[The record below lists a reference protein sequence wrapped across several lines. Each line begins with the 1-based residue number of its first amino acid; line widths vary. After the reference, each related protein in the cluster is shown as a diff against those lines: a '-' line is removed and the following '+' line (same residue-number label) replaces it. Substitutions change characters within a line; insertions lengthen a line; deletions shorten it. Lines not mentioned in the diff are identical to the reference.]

1 MNNEKIRRH
10 AKDKGVF
17 LWELAARVGITDS
30 TFSRKLRRQFP
41 EDETEALVKMID
53 EIAAEKEGVNFDG
66 DRSQQA

>member
-10 AKDKGVF
+10 AKERGVF

-53 EIAAEKEGVNFDG
+53 EIAAEKGG
-66 DRSQQA
+66 H

>member
-30 TFSRKLRRQFP
+30 TFSRKLRKQFS
-41 EDETEALVKMID
+41 EGETEALVKMID
-53 EIAAEKEGVNFDG
+53 EIADEKGG
-66 DRSQQA
+66 H